1 MSSLHTKLIA
11 KLDLIAK
18 LHRAG
23 TKQIPFNFIRS
34 LHFFHPIV
42 SVASSISL
50 LFYSRPTIVV
60 LYCTFKFITEKY
72 RGGRFLWNRNWDL
85 GWFALLKKKTFGLIM
100 STTFESGYFKFLWAK
115 KKNINCSIRTRKLHK
130 LKLKKIFFFLNN

>member
-1 MSSLHTKLIA
+1 MRLQKDLVPIISSLHTKLIA
-11 KLDLIAK
+11 KPDLIAK

-50 LFYSRPTIVV
+50 LFY
-60 LYCTFKFITEKY
+60 
-72 RGGRFLWNRNWDL
+72 
-85 GWFALLKKKTFGLIM
+85 LLTQGQQ
-100 STTFESGYFKFLWAK
+100 
-115 KKNINCSIRTRKLHK
+115 
-130 LKLKKIFFFLNN
+130 